1 MLTERLSAV
10 EKPDVIGITS
20 GMTYWY
26 PGLFKVIE
34 LIKRSF
40 KEVPIL
46 LGGIYATLCHDHAL
60 KFSGADFV
68 IQGKGEA
75 KILDVISELTQFR
88 FTPNSERTLRAQFKR
103 VIAFINITIA
113 NFSFTC

>member
-1 MLTERLSAV
+1 MTEEMLTERLSAV

-46 LGGIYATLCHDHAL
+46 LARLSGFGGY
-60 KFSGADFV
+60 FS
-68 IQGKGEA
+68 
-75 KILDVISELTQFR
+75 
-88 FTPNSERTLRAQFKR
+88 
-103 VIAFINITIA
+103 
-113 NFSFTC
+113 